1 MNSDLNHV
9 NLVKETGLLGRKE
22 NMKISHFLLNAA
34 LLFTTSCAHNNRNL
48 TINFEREPASVFD
61 SCKNTI
67 TRFFKSS
74 YAETTPTSKVS
85 KEGATDALNQVDRN
99 YVVNNHKNNTFT
111 TGRGLN
117 HYKSSF
123 NRRGYPVLT
132 FSSDLEKIMNNP
144 KAHWLDAGGGMGF
157 ATEEATKAPGSKF
170 KSTLVSVETPAEDI
184 VDEATGETRR
194 LVIRGK
200 FIEDIPDDELIKS
213 DIITDMYGPMA
224 YTANPDKVLKKY
236 LMNLK
241 LDGVLYIHLGDG
253 LDTFGIY
260 SQVVTIDGKSLT
272 MTEWLQ
278 SIPGITTEV
287 VKARSLVPDTTIV
300 GDESSRVIKI
310 KLTKDPNELEI
321 PELKRVSFIEGKPV
335 DGFIVPRMMF
345 VASGSRGKL
354 PLPNN
359 KAMDNSL
366 KKLIADFRTGEMEH
380 SFLDEVEKADENN
393 WAHFSNTPIDWKK
406 METVDASDDQYFSMG
421 SKKITTRFKK
431 LANENKAPHY
441 QNAHELKADKSL
453 KVITDHNGSLFSN
466 ASLDEN
472 LKLYLD
478 SIRDDG
484 VIVINMGA
492 EKGGFSRGRIVN
504 ANNEGF
510 TTILK
515 WLQEIPGISVKVKGS
530 KQTKIVTREQLDL
543 TKPNPTHSTTGPT
556 TTYAD
561 KEILRGEVVIIK
573 INERNKIK
581 IPKLEYLGR
590 GTRNDFGI
598 EVPVYRAEQ

>member
-1 MNSDLNHV
+1 
-9 NLVKETGLLGRKE
+9 
-22 NMKISHFLLNAA
+22 MKINKILLPAA
-34 LLFTTSCAHNNRNL
+34 LLLTTACAH
-48 TINFEREPASVFD
+48 INHEAPNTFDREPASLLD
-61 SCKNTI
+61 SCKNAFSG
-67 TRFFKSS
+67 FFKTS
-74 YAETTPTSKVS
+74 YAETTPTSKVA
-85 KEGATDALNQVDRN
+85 KEGMGDAANQVDRN

-132 FSSDLEKIMNNP
+132 FSSDLEKIMNDP

-157 ATEEATKAPGSKF
+157 ATEEATKTPGSKF

-224 YTANPDKVLKKY
+224 YTASPDKVFKKY

-241 LDGVLYIHLGDG
+241 PDGVMYIHLGDG

-278 SIPGITTEV
+278 SIPGISTEV

-310 KLTKDPNELEI
+310 KLTKDPSEIEI

-345 VASGSRGKL
+345 VASGARGKL

-380 SFLDEVEKADENN
+380 SFLDEVEKTETNA

-406 METVDASDDQYFSMG
+406 METLDANDDQYFSMG
-421 SKKITTRFKK
+421 SKKITARFKK
-431 LANENKAPHY
+431 LASENKFPRY
-441 QNAHELKADKSL
+441 QNAHELNADKSL
-453 KVITDHNGSLFSN
+453 KVITDHNGSLFSTGN
-466 ASLDEN
+466 LDEN

-484 VIVINMGA
+484 VLVINMGA
-492 EKGGFSRGRIVN
+492 EKGGFLRGRIIN
-504 ANNEGF
+504 ANDEGF
-510 TTILK
+510 TTIAK
-515 WLQEIPGISVKVKGS
+515 WLQDIPGISVKVKGN
-530 KQTKIVTREQLDL
+530 KQTRVVTREQLDL

-556 TTYAD
+556 TTFTE
-561 KEILRGEVVIIK
+561 KEILRGEVVTIK
-573 INERNKIK
+573 ITDRAKIK
-581 IPKLEYLGR
+581 IPRLEYLGR
-590 GTRNDFGI
+590 GTKNDFGI
-598 EVPVYRAEQ
+598 EVPVYRLEN